1 MNSAADLRVL
11 LASQYPVI
19 AAASP
24 DEVGLLAVVR
34 QAAGSI
40 GVPVWTW
47 TAARGLARDGHDPQY
62 GTADPRQAL
71 AFVRDAAQPGVYI
84 FADAHHALADPVTL
98 RSLKDVAQTRVEGRT
113 IVVTGPTTETPP
125 ELAGL
130 AVPWAMSPPD
140 ATALDDL
147 VSRALRNLTAR
158 GLAVDLDRAQRADLV
173 VALRGLSATDASRLL
188 QRAVLRDGRLGP
200 DDMPY
205 LRTAK
210 MKLLD
215 PTGALDLVDHGG
227 ASLETVG
234 GLDGLKEWIAL
245 RGRAEGSERARAL
258 GIDPPRGLL
267 LTGIPGCGK
276 SLVARSLAAT
286 WDRPLLL
293 LDPARLYGRFV
304 GESEQ
309 RLEQSLRVA
318 EAMAPAVLW
327 IDEVEKGFATG
338 SADGGVSTRLLGTFL
353 RWLQERP
360 DGIFVAATA
369 NDVSALPPELLR
381 KGRFDEIFFVDLPA
395 DEARR
400 AIFFHHLRSRGH
412 DPGALDLDKLVEVT
426 SGFSGAEIEAV
437 VVASLYRAFAADA
450 ELCSDDLVGEVSAT
464 VPLSIS
470 RAEDVAALRAWA
482 KGRARRA

>member
-1 MNSAADLRVL
+1 M
-11 LASQYPVI
+11 
-19 AAASP
+19 
-24 DEVGLLAVVR
+24 
-34 QAAGSI
+34 
-40 GVPVWTW
+40 
-47 TAARGLARDGHDPQY
+47 
-62 GTADPRQAL
+62 
-71 AFVRDAAQPGVYI
+71 
-84 FADAHHALADPVTL
+84 
-98 RSLKDVAQTRVEGRT
+98 
-113 IVVTGPTTETPP
+113 
-125 ELAGL
+125 
-130 AVPWAMSPPD
+130 
-140 ATALDDL
+140 
-147 VSRALRNLTAR
+147 
-158 GLAVDLDRAQRADLV
+158 
-173 VALRGLSATDASRLL
+173 
-188 QRAVLRDGRLGP
+188 LRDGRLGP

-210 MKLLD
+210 MELLD

-369 NDVSALPPELLR
+369 SDVSALPPRTAPQGPLRRDLLR
-381 KGRFDEIFFVDLPA
+381 GPA
-395 DEARR
+395 SPTKPGAPF
-400 AIFFHHLRSRGH
+400 FFHHLRSRGH

-437 VVASLYRAFAADA
+437 VRRLAVPGVCGRCRAVLGRPRRRGLRHRSAIDFAGRGCCSIAS
-450 ELCSDDLVGEVSAT
+450 VGER
-464 VPLSIS
+464 PGPPRLSVLLAHS
-470 RAEDVAALRAWA
+470 VGQNCSSSVDPLRASVEA
-482 KGRARRA
+482 DPPLITVATSSK